1 MATATK
7 TSTTNGRAPA
17 TSARAP
23 ARAEGWYLDPKT
35 RPGQRYWDGKDWTA
49 HLAPPG
55 MMLKLC
61 CILGAIAAVGL
72 GIAAVMAKIVDSGPV
87 TMAGG
92 IAVISAGLLFVTLT
106 VGFVVNFY
114 RKRMLKDQSELQPE
128 QGTST

>member
-7 TSTTNGRAPA
+7 AATTNGRAPA
-17 TSARAP
+17 TTARTP
-23 ARAEGWYLDPKT
+23 VRAEGWYPDPKT

-114 RKRMLKDQSELQPE
+114 RKRMLKDESELQPE
-128 QGTST
+128 QGTSS

>member
-7 TSTTNGRAPA
+7 APTTNGRAPA
-17 TSARAP
+17 TTTRAP
-23 ARAEGWYLDPKT
+23 ARAEGWYPDPKT

-55 MMLKLC
+55 LMLKLC

-128 QGTST
+128 QGTSS

>member
-1 MATATK
+1 
-7 TSTTNGRAPA
+7 
-17 TSARAP
+17 
-23 ARAEGWYLDPKT
+23 
-35 RPGQRYWDGKDWTA
+35 
-49 HLAPPG
+49 

-92 IAVISAGLLFVTLT
+92 IAAISAGLLFVTLT

-114 RKRMLKDQSELQPE
+114 RNRMLKDQSELQPE
-128 QGTST
+128 QETSS

>member
-7 TSTTNGRAPA
+7 APTTNGRAPA
-17 TSARAP
+17 TT
-23 ARAEGWYLDPKT
+23 ARAEGWYPDPKT

-55 MMLKLC
+55 LMLKLC

-87 TMAGG
+87 TIAGG